1 MKRDIY
7 AELLHWKD
15 LKNRQP
21 LLVRG
26 ARQTGKTFIIN
37 ELGKNEFKN
46 FILINFERNPEY
58 KEIFKTRIPVEIVE
72 RIVLFTGQKVEAG
85 KSLLFIDEIQECPE
99 AIVALRY
106 FFEEMPEL
114 HIIGAGSLLEFA
126 LKSEDFRMP
135 VGRVQYLYLYP
146 LSFGEFLD
154 ATGETALRTYISD
167 YAKLGNL
174 PEGIHEKLTELV
186 RKYYFIGG
194 MPAVVNEYVT
204 TGDIIKCQR
213 IQRSIIDTYTDDF
226 AKYARISRH
235 DLLRNILNSVPAM
248 VGQKFVYTQI
258 DKNTKS
264 RDIKAA
270 LELLETA
277 GILTRV
283 RQTGGSGLPLS
294 ANVHESFFKIIFLDI
309 GLFHAIS
316 GIYSETIRETDLTA
330 IFKGAVAE
338 QFAGQELVAYTSNY
352 SRAGLYYWG
361 RQEKNSTAEVDYLI
375 EKDGRIIPVEIKS
388 GSKGHLKSMHIF
400 IEKYKSETALK
411 ISQARFESGNH
422 IVSLPFYAIESF
434 LKTGKTTE

>member
-7 AELLHWKD
+7 AELLQWKD

-21 LLVRG
+21 LLIRG

-58 KEIFKTRIPVEIVE
+58 KEIFKTRIPAEIVE

-167 YAKLGNL
+167 YAKLWNL

-226 AKYARISRH
+226 AKYSRISRH

-248 VGQKFVYTQI
+248 VGQKFVYSQI

-283 RQTGGSGLPLS
+283 RQTSGSGLPLS

-375 EKDGRIIPVEIKS
+375 EKYGKVIPVEIKS
-388 GSKGHLKSMHIF
+388 GPKGHLKSMHIF

-411 ISQARFESGNH
+411 ISQARFESGNP

-434 LKTGKTTE
+434 LKTGKTTK